1 MRLTE
6 FTDHA
11 LRLLMFLGAHRGRM
25 ATIGEIALQYG
36 ISRNH
41 LAKVVNE
48 LAVSG
53 LIQTVR
59 GRSGGVWLAREPRD
73 IRIGDVVRQTE
84 PNFHMA
90 QCFGPGAGAYPF
102 SPDCRLRESLA
113 GATRAYLDEL
123 NRVSLA
129 ELLPPAPPTTPGA
142 QQAGSTHCH
151 KLNTP

>member
-6 FTDHA
+6 FTDLA
-11 LRLLMFLGAHRGRM
+11 LRLLMYLGTHRGRM
-25 ATIGEIALQYG
+25 ATIDGVARQYG
-36 ISRNH
+36 MSRNH

-48 LAVSG
+48 LAASG

-59 GRSGGVWLAREPRD
+59 GRSGGIWLAREPHA
-73 IRIGDVVRQTE
+73 IRLGDVVRQTE

-90 QCFGPGAGAYPF
+90 QCFHSASGSCPF

-113 GATRAYLDEL
+113 RATDAYLDEL

-129 ELLPPAPPTTPGA
+129 ELLPPPPALSGA
-142 QQAGSTHCH
+142 RQTGPTHRH
-151 KLNTP
+151 ELNTP

>member
-11 LRLLMFLGAHRGRM
+11 LRLLMYLGAHRGRM
-25 ATIGEIALQYG
+25 ATIDEIALQYG

-41 LAKVVNE
+41 LAKVVHE
-48 LAVSG
+48 LAASD
-53 LIQTVR
+53 LIQTAR
-59 GRSGGVWLAREPRD
+59 GRSGGVWLAGEPRD
-73 IRIGDVVRQTE
+73 IRLGEVVRQTE

-90 QCFGPGAGAYPF
+90 QCFGAAAGACPF

-113 GATRAYLDEL
+113 RATRAYLDEL

-129 ELLPPAPPTTPGA
+129 DLLPPAPAAAASAAGPAHCRKPDTP
-142 QQAGSTHCH
+142 
-151 KLNTP
+151 

>member
-11 LRLLMFLGAHRGRM
+11 LRLLMHLAAHSERM
-25 ATIGEIALQYG
+25 ATIDGIAGLYG

-53 LIQTVR
+53 LVETTR
-59 GRSGGVWLAREPRD
+59 GRAGGIRLARDPGQ
-73 IRIGDVVRQTE
+73 IRLGEVVRRTE

-90 QCFGPGAGAYPF
+90 RCFDAPARRCPF
-102 SPDCRLRESLA
+102 DPDCRLR
-113 GATRAYLDEL
+113 GALGRATEAYLAEL
-123 NRVSLA
+123 NRTTLA
-129 ELLPPAPPTTPGA
+129 DLLPAAQAASTTGQIP
-142 QQAGSTHCH
+142 
-151 KLNTP
+151 

>member
-11 LRLLMFLGAHRGRM
+11 LRLLMHLGAHRGRM
-25 ATIGEIALQYG
+25 STIDEVAHQYG

-48 LAVSG
+48 LAASG

-59 GRSGGVWLAREPRD
+59 GRSGGIWLAREPRD
-73 IRIGDVVRQTE
+73 ILVGDVVRQTE

-90 QCFGPGAGAYPF
+90 QCFHSASGACPF
-102 SPDCRLRESLA
+102 SPNCRLRASLA
-113 GATRAYLDEL
+113 RATDAYLDEL
-123 NRVSLA
+123 NRVSLG
-129 ELLPPAPPTTPGA
+129 ELLCPPPAPEGA
-142 QQAGSTHCH
+142 QQTVPLTAAS
-151 KLNTP
+151 

>member
-11 LRLLMFLGAHRGRM
+11 LRLLMYLGAHRGRM
-25 ATIGEIALQYG
+25 ATIEEIALQYG

-48 LAVSG
+48 LAASG

-73 IRIGDVVRQTE
+73 IRLGEVVRHTE

-90 QCFGPGAGAYPF
+90 QCFGAGAGSCPF

-113 GATRAYLDEL
+113 RATRAYLDEL

-129 ELLPPAPPTTPGA
+129 DLLPALPPPAPSA
-142 QQAGSTHCH
+142 QDVAPTHCH
-151 KLNTP
+151 ELMTP

>member
-11 LRLLMFLGAHRGRM
+11 LRLLMYLGAHRGRM
-25 ATIGEIALQYG
+25 ATIDEVALQYG

-48 LAVSG
+48 LAATG

-59 GRSGGVWLAREPRD
+59 GRSGGIWLAREPGD
-73 IRIGDVVRQTE
+73 IRLGEVVRQTE

-90 QCFGPGAGAYPF
+90 QCFGATAGACPF

-113 GATRAYLDEL
+113 HATRAYLDEL
-123 NRVSLA
+123 NRLSLA
-129 ELLPPAPPTTPGA
+129 DLLPPAVAPAATATHCR
-142 QQAGSTHCH
+142 GSTA
-151 KLNTP
+151 

>member
-11 LRLLMFLGAHRGRM
+11 LRLLMYLGVHRGRM
-25 ATIGEIALQYG
+25 ATIDEIALQYG

-41 LAKVVNE
+41 LAKVVHE
-48 LAVSG
+48 LAASD
-53 LIQTVR
+53 LIQTAR

-73 IRIGDVVRQTE
+73 IRLGDVVRQTE

-90 QCFGPGAGAYPF
+90 QCFGAAAGACPF

-113 GATRAYLDEL
+113 RATSAYLDEL

-129 ELLPPAPPTTPGA
+129 DLLPPAPAAAA
-142 QQAGSTHCH
+142 QAAGPAHYRKPETA
-151 KLNTP
+151 